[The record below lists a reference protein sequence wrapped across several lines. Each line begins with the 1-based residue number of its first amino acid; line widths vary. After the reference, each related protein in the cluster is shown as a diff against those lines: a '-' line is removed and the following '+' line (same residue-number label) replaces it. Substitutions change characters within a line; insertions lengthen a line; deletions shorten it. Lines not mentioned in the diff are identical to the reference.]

1 MEYNQTAL
9 YRFVFKSAKEGPL
22 IMSRFDTYRNGFPNA
37 RLTRSETGVLE
48 VALHTD
54 GGTLIFNGYTHE
66 QFVDLFHAVGS
77 DPDNRVVILTGAGA
91 AFMESISPEGFDF
104 FTPRGYDKIYREGK
118 KILMNILDIEVPLIA
133 AANGPV
139 RLHSEYILLADIV
152 LATPSTVFQD
162 KPHFEFGIVPGDGVN
177 LLWQEAIGTIRGR
190 YFILTRQELDAET
203 AKEWGA
209 VNEIVPAD
217 KLLDRAREI
226 AEGLAKLPAHHEIH
240 PHRPDPEAASHHR
253 RRRRLWARIG
263 RHQRR
268 RCRAWGVE
276 MSEAGKRGFG
286 DAASNKTPSRN
297 AKRHIELV
305 SVNLTVNGRL
315 FPTTVE
321 PRMTLLDTLREELAH
336 LGLVRLS
343 RFVGAYDAGRII
355 NPKTARSQA
364 IGGIIWGVGQALLE
378 QSETDPVLGRFMNRN
393 YSGYLV
399 PTNADVPELDVLF
412 AGEFDEEA
420 SPLGAKGLG
429 VSEDYH
435 TAKMPPVNGGLLDGQ
450 LAWRQHDGGHTDA
463 PNMKYFLKWA
473 DKLIGHAGASAD

>member
-1 MEYNQTAL
+1 
-9 YRFVFKSAKEGPL
+9 
-22 IMSRFDTYRNGFPNA
+22 MSRFDTYRNGFPNA

-190 YFILTRQELDAET
+190 YFILTRQELDVET

-226 AEGLAKLPAHHEIH
+226 AEGLAKLP
-240 PHRPDPEAASHHR
+240 PLTTRYT
-253 RRRRLWARIG
+253 RI
-263 RHQRR
+263 
-268 RCRAWGVE
+268 A
-276 MSEAGKRGFG
+276 
-286 DAASNKTPSRN
+286 
-297 AKRHIELV
+297 
-305 SVNLTVNGRL
+305 LTQK
-315 FPTTVE
+315 
-321 PRMTLLDTLREELAH
+321 LR
-336 LGLVRLS
+336 
-343 RFVGAYDAGRII
+343 RII
-355 NPKTARSQA
+355 DE
-364 IGGIIWGVGQALLE
+364 GVGYGLALE
-378 QSETDPVLGRFMNRN
+378 GISA
-393 YSGYLV
+393 
-399 PTNADVPELDVLF
+399 ADV
-412 AGEFDEEA
+412 AR
-420 SPLGAKGLG
+420 
-429 VSEDYH
+429 
-435 TAKMPPVNGGLLDGQ
+435 GGS
-450 LAWRQHDGGHTDA
+450 
-463 PNMKYFLKWA
+463 K
-473 DKLIGHAGASAD
+473 